1 MQISYRHHGNH
12 LVFER
17 SRDEIRLQGLF
28 PETIGPRTD
37 LGAGSILQMQLTGEA
52 RSPRNGNR
60 SIGSVPGERMA
71 YVSMVKDRR
80 CHGRLIVVIVKDPI
94 TDVLGEVNYLLCSKS
109 PTIRTWVRI
118 RNDSTMPVELDWVFS
133 INLHN
138 LAIGGLMPWYEKTY
152 VHLGYDQWGGE
163 GPWRRYTLEELGLLP
178 SSRPGLSLAWQTS
191 QAPGDMSK
199 ALPVGML
206 EDVETRTV
214 WYWQIDHLSSWYW
227 EIGEDDNNQLYFLA
241 GGPNSPRHSWRK
253 ELKPGESVH
262 TVPVAFGCVE
272 GGCQEALAA
281 LARHYRNLIN
291 DVRLKPYGRA
301 VSY

>member
-17 SRDEIRLQGLF
+17 SRDEIRLKGLF
-28 PETIGPRTD
+28 TDTIQPRPG
-37 LGAGSILQMQLTGEA
+37 LEGGSILQVQLTGED
-52 RSPRNGNR
+52 RTLHNGYRN
-60 SIGSVPGERMA
+60 IGSLPGERMVF
-71 YVSMVKDRR
+71 VSLLKDKRY
-80 CHGRLIVVIVKDPI
+80 HGRLIVIILKDPI

-118 RNDSTMPVELDWVFS
+118 RNDSTVPVELEWAFS
-133 INLHN
+133 LNLHN
-138 LAIGGLMPWYEKTY
+138 LAVGGLKPWHDKTY
-152 VHLGYDQWGGE
+152 VHLWYDKWGGE
-163 GPWRRYTLEELGLLP
+163 GPWRKHTLAELGLLP

-191 QAPGDMSK
+191 EDPQCNRK

-214 WYWQIDHLSSWYW
+214 WYWQIDHLGSWYW

-253 ELKPGESVH
+253 ELKPGEVVH

-272 GGCQEALAA
+272 GGCQEAMAA
-281 LARHYRNLIN
+281 LARHYRNL
-291 DVRLKPYGRA
+291 VREVSLEPYGQV
-301 VSY
+301 VS